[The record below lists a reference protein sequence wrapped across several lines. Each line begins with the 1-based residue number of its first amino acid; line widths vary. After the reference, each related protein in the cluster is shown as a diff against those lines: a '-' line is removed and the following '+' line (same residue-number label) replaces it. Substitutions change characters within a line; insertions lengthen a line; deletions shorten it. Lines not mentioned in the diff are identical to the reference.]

1 MTIESPQPKLAATP
15 APSSAARSAEIIPLG
30 SYRPAA
36 RHDEAGLVVHASPTR
51 EAWRATRA
59 QMERDGRR
67 FTRWGLRRWSATPG
81 PLSIVEPSLAAL
93 GLRRRAIANTLAVE
107 TIELTLP
114 FADLPP
120 AFDGYTI
127 LQLSDLHVGRVPG
140 LAERTASVLRGAVV
154 DLVAITGDIQ
164 SWGLPGP
171 EVAADEVATITAA
184 ISARDGILGVLG
196 NHDSHG
202 LVAPLEQRGVQL
214 LINERASVRRAGAE
228 LQVTGVDDV
237 HRFYTEAAARALRAR
252 SPEAF
257 SIALVHTPEFAD
269 LAAEAGYGLYL
280 AGHTHGGQ
288 ICLPTGRPVLTA
300 LDRRYR
306 SLASGVWR
314 YGAMTGYTS
323 RGVGVARRARFNCP
337 PEVTILRLR
346 RGP

>member
-1 MTIESPQPKLAATP
+1 MNMESPQPNLATP
-15 APSSAARSAEIIPLG
+15 DAPSSPARSAEVIPLA

-36 RHDEAGLVVHASPTR
+36 RHDEAGLVIHASPTR
-51 EAWRATRA
+51 AAWREARA
-59 QMERDGRR
+59 RMERDGRR
-67 FTRWGLRRWSATPG
+67 FTRWGQRRWSATPG
-81 PLSIVEPSLAAL
+81 PLSIVEPCLAAL

-107 TIELTLP
+107 TIELTLAFP
-114 FADLPP
+114 DLPP

-140 LAERTASVLRGAVV
+140 LAERTASLLRGTTV

-164 SWGLPGP
+164 SWGLPRP
-171 EVAADEVATITAA
+171 EIAADEVATIVTAV
-184 ISARDGILGVLG
+184 SARDGILGVLG
-196 NHDSHG
+196 NHDSHV
-202 LVAPLEQRGVQL
+202 LVEPLEQRGIRL
-214 LINERASVRRAGAE
+214 LLNERASVYRAGDE
-228 LQVTGVDDV
+228 LQVIGVDDI
-237 HRFYTEAAARALRAR
+237 HRYYTASAEWALRAR

-269 LAAEAGYGLYL
+269 LAAESGYGLYL

-288 ICLPTGRPVLTA
+288 ICLSKGQPVLTA

-337 PEVTILRLR
+337 PEITILRLR
-346 RGP
+346 RGA